1 MSALRAAPGIHVS
14 NDWAHVGVVG
24 HHRSRGRR
32 HCAARRRRPHLGH
45 SLRGVHTRD
54 RRQHHAA
61 FEFRQRISD
70 RRYPGRHH
78 HRCNA
83 GPTFPGTEIVKRP
96 GVGSPVADHMTRSWE
111 EDMRKRII
119 LGLAVAMAALMGVAH
134 AEDKKVTIG
143 VSIPAADHGW
153 TAGVVFHAQRMAKL
167 LMAQHPGLNVI
178 VKTSPDPATQANAVQ
193 DLVTQGIN
201 ALVILPSDPDPLVN
215 AIKEV
220 KNKNIFVTLVDRAP
234 SNNDNSVRD
243 LYVAGNNP
251 ALGATAGEYIKK
263 NTPNA
268 QVAVIRGLPIPI
280 DQQRQDGFDKAI
292 SGSGVKVIQKQFG
305 NWNRDDAFKVMQ
317 DYLTKYPKIDVVWC
331 QDDDMAVGVLQAI
344 DQAKRTEIQ
353 YVIAGAGSK
362 DMVKKVMDGDKLV
375 PVDVLYPP
383 AMVATAMELTA
394 ANFYNQV
401 PVRGSYILDATLIT
415 KDNAKGFY
423 FPDSPF

>member
-1 MSALRAAPGIHVS
+1 
-14 NDWAHVGVVG
+14 
-24 HHRSRGRR
+24 
-32 HCAARRRRPHLGH
+32 
-45 SLRGVHTRD
+45 
-54 RRQHHAA
+54 
-61 FEFRQRISD
+61 
-70 RRYPGRHH
+70 
-78 HRCNA
+78 
-83 GPTFPGTEIVKRP
+83 
-96 GVGSPVADHMTRSWE
+96 
-111 EDMRKRII
+111 MRKRI
-119 LGLAVAMAALMGVAH
+119 LGLAVVMTALMGAAH

-153 TAGVVFHAQRMAKL
+153 TAGVVFHAERMAKL

-178 VKTSPDPATQANAVQ
+178 VKTAPDPATQANSVQ
-193 DLVTQGIN
+193 DLVTRGIN

-220 KNKNIFVTLVDRAP
+220 KSKNIFVALVDRAP
-234 SNNDNSVRD
+234 STNDNSVRD

-292 SGSGVKVIQKQFG
+292 AGSNVKVLAKQFG

-317 DYLTKYPKIDVVWC
+317 DYLTKFPKIDVVWC

-344 DQAKRTEIQ
+344 DQAKRTDIQ

-362 DMVKKVMDGDKLV
+362 DMVKKVMDGDKLI

-401 PVRGSYILDATLIT
+401 PVRGSYILDATLVT
-415 KDNAKGFY
+415 KANAKDFY